1 MDNLLNLMIEDARL
15 SLEQLAS
22 LTGMTEAAVADK
34 LDEYKRS
41 GIIAGYQAV
50 VNYDKL
56 DSEIVS
62 SLIELRI
69 SPKRDFGFDEFAE
82 TIARFP
88 EVDSVYLMSGSYDI
102 LVRVSGANFKDIA
115 MFVARR
121 LSPMDSV
128 LSTATHF
135 ILKTYKDSGFLF
147 MDEKKDERG
156 LTTL

>member
-1 MDNLLNLMIEDARL
+1 MDNLLKLMIEDARL

-34 LDEYKRS
+34 LDEYKNN

-69 SPKRDFGFDEFAE
+69 TPKRDFGFDEFAE

-88 EVDSVYLMSGSYDI
+88 EVDSVYLMSGGYDI

-135 ILKTYKDSGFLF
+135 VLKTYKDSGFLF